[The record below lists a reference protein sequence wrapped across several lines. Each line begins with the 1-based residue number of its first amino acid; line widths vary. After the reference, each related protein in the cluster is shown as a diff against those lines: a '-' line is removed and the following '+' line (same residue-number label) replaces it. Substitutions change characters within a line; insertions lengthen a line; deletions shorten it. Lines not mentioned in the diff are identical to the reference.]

1 MILFEPVL
9 GSSLF
14 SEKKKKKA
22 GVLGSGIRGF
32 FYSIFWFW
40 KLCSFFPKF

>member
-14 SEKKKKKA
+14 SEKKKKKVGGFGA
-22 GVLGSGIRGF
+22 GIWGF
-32 FYSIFWFW
+32 FYSIFLFFNII
-40 KLCSFFPKF
+40 SFF